1 MIFIDVTQVINS
13 VSFSNEEMI
22 KIFYLLGVAVFVKI
36 CTHQVHV
43 STVLIIVIA
52 SNQIKDL
59 QRNALCW
66 VRCVSKDLQ
75 VNVTNIKIVSKSFK
89 A

>member
-1 MIFIDVTQVINS
+1 M
-13 VSFSNEEMI
+13 
-22 KIFYLLGVAVFVKI
+22 FVKI
-36 CTHQVHV
+36 CIQQVHV

-66 VRCVSKDLQ
+66 VRYVSKDLQ
-75 VNVTNIKIVSKSFK
+75 VNVTNIKIVSSSFK
-89 A
+89 AYQDQNKGE